1 MLEEVIKSYKIV
13 IEDITDD
20 DTWLEDAKE
29 QVLSLLRTRLM
40 ELTTIWSI
48 PDELW
53 QAEFDEVELPAPA
66 QPEEEED
73 EEEQRVLCSM
83 CNGAGEDR
91 YEQRCRWCRGRG
103 VE

>member
-1 MLEEVIKSYKIV
+1 MLEEVIKSYKTV

-53 QAEFDEVELPAPA
+53 HAEFDEVELPAPD
-66 QPEEEED
+66 QPDGNED
-73 EEEQRVLCSM
+73 PDHCSS
-83 CNGAGEDR
+83 CNGIGEDR
-91 YEQRCRWCRGRG
+91 YEQRCVSCGGSGR
-103 VE
+103 ES

>member
-1 MLEEVIKSYKIV
+1 MLEEVIKSYKTV
-13 IEDITDD
+13 IEDVLAD
-20 DTWLEDAKE
+20 DTWLPESKK

-40 ELTTIWSI
+40 ELETIWSI
-48 PDELW
+48 PDEVW
-53 QAEFDEVELPAPA
+53 NAEFD
-66 QPEEEED
+66 QPEP

-91 YEQRCRWCRGRG
+91 YEQRCHWCRGRG